1 MTQIYIVDDHE
12 SFGRSLKRLLTV
24 KGHEVE
30 YFSSADLFLETVT
43 AAKIQGIAI
52 IDIYMPECDGFSLMD
67 RMREIGI
74 KLPVIVITGHDNP
87 DAEKLAMRYGA
98 VGFLRKP
105 VDEESLLTMI
115 CLQGSGNPE

>member
-1 MTQIYIVDDHE
+1 VTQIYIVDDHE

>member
-1 MTQIYIVDDHE
+1 MTHIYIVDDHE

-30 YFSSADLFLETVT
+30 YFSSPHLFLETVT
-43 AAKIQGIAI
+43 AAKVQGMAI

-67 RMREIGI
+67 RMREMGI
-74 KLPVIVITGHDNP
+74 KLPVIVITGHDDP
-87 DAEKLAMRYGA
+87 DTENMAMRYGA

-115 CLQGSGNPE
+115 RLQGSGNPE